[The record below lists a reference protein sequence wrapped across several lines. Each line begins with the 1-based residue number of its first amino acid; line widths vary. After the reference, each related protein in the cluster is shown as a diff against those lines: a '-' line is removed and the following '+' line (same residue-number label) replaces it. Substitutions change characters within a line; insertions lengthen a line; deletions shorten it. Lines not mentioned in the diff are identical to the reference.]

1 LFNVAL
7 ADTVLYDRS
16 ELKTK
21 LRVENYRNKEATG
34 EVVLTPPKGWKI
46 VPSRVR
52 IEKVTMKNPFVADV
66 SVVPSAQAEL
76 GVHEGSM
83 SFSSDKELVRF
94 PLDVCLL
101 SRAGK
106 HSVLITQTKEEN
118 KSVFVV
124 SNGLLCF
131 KASAEFAG
139 CLYFL
144 SKNDNVNQLCS
155 GFPRIGTRVFLEH
168 YTGGIRGLFLG
179 DSFDF
184 SRSKSHEES
193 FDAEPT
199 EDGLWKGVKFSFES
213 KQEERIKGVLG
224 SISYLTLP
232 FSNVVK
238 IERRFENPTSAS
250 FRLGL
255 CLWISP
261 NAGGSS
267 EKNDVIFPRGG
278 KILQFKRSGEPAL
291 AGVPPEKGWAL
302 VVNAEKRAGLGVIA
316 GNPDKSVVLS
326 FDIGKTMLEIMIS
339 SRVHLQPK
347 QTCELE
353 DYVVLGNEDYEAID
367 KLSEALRRIA

>member
-1 LFNVAL
+1 
-7 ADTVLYDRS
+7 
-16 ELKTK
+16 
-21 LRVENYRNKEATG
+21 
-34 EVVLTPPKGWKI
+34 
-46 VPSRVR
+46 
-52 IEKVTMKNPFVADV
+52 
-66 SVVPSAQAEL
+66 
-76 GVHEGSM
+76 
-83 SFSSDKELVRF
+83 
-94 PLDVCLL
+94 
-101 SRAGK
+101 
-106 HSVLITQTKEEN
+106 
-118 KSVFVV
+118 
-124 SNGLLCF
+124 
-131 KASAEFAG
+131 
-139 CLYFL
+139 
-144 SKNDNVNQLCS
+144 
-155 GFPRIGTRVFLEH
+155 
-168 YTGGIRGLFLG
+168 
-179 DSFDF
+179 
-184 SRSKSHEES
+184 
-193 FDAEPT
+193 
-199 EDGLWKGVKFSFES
+199 
-213 KQEERIKGVLG
+213 
-224 SISYLTLP
+224 LP